1 MSSRHP
7 RPDPVWQLLISR
19 VSEDV
24 KTDPHPAEAD
34 LVGSRSVRTILTENA
49 TFWAK
54 FGNLEKYQGLAQ
66 SKKPFK

>member
-7 RPDPVWQLLISR
+7 RPDPVWRPVISR

-34 LVGSRSVRTILTENA
+34 LVGSRNVRTI
-49 TFWAK
+49 
-54 FGNLEKYQGLAQ
+54 
-66 SKKPFK
+66 FK

>member
-7 RPDPVWQLLISR
+7 RPDPVWQLLMSR

-34 LVGSRSVRTILTENA
+34 LVGSRSVRT
-49 TFWAK
+49 K
-54 FGNLEKYQGLAQ
+54 FNESLLKMQHFGPNSET
-66 SKKPFK
+66 